1 MASFKTSSLFAITTL
16 VVQVAAHGHVDW
28 IITNGVAY
36 RGNPTQFPVAG
47 WITGATDNGYV
58 EPNSF
63 SDPDIICHR
72 AARNA
77 RGHIAV
83 SAGDKIS
90 LKWNDWPSSHKGPVI
105 DYLAKCPGNC
115 QDADKNDLEFF
126 KIGEEGLID
135 LSKDSGHW
143 ASDVLISN
151 GNSWTLQIPS
161 ALASGNYVLRHE
173 IIALHGA
180 GQRNGAQNY
189 PQCFNIKVTEG
200 GNVLPE
206 GVKGTALYK
215 SDDPGILFDLY
226 VPRGSLS
233 YDIPGPTLS
242 DSTPTGDIM
251 CGPVHGLAKYSQ
263 CGGKNY
269 VGQTVCAWGAT
280 CQVVNE
286 YYWQSYKMVG
296 VPTSRGCGNCRK
308 AKKKAWPSCVP
319 SQDTLLTFTSVT
331 WHSRHAGAV
340 REYAKAVQGA
350 EFHQYNP
357 VTAPKTTPS
366 NETTKLAAEFVDLIG
381 ITDERYSFEIYGPR
395 FFKTLPQRFGS
406 HPVLDDMTSAV
417 IASFQSVRL
426 RKQSSPRALSLFG
439 KALRSLQ
446 ECLNDPKQPVT
457 FKLELVIM
465 VMLCQLWIDNKSS
478 NKHRG
483 IIAHLLEEAVTQR
496 QIIDSN
502 DLRGFCL
509 QGVYAA
515 LSDPNVE
522 LGSWYWDVALQD
534 PTQARPHHYEQGLY
548 CFELCAIGDLPVF
561 LRDPER
567 YLYQLKCYWNTLST
581 ERPMMRHK
589 YEMAIPMALAP
600 NATFLS
606 RLKAIEYASGHAILL
621 IQAALI
627 GPTIKPF
634 GVLPAYTEKSHQ
646 ICDEAITLAQ
656 QCQAFRP
663 CGSSWAAE
671 LLKMVWAALDDGY
684 RNEELEELMDRYA
697 EDVQGADYLGEAK
710 NMRNRFDRLG
720 WSNNQ
725 RFLTAA
731 KDGQD
736 ASPPCVIL

>member
-36 RGNPTQFPVAG
+36 RGYDAPAFNWNPTQFPVAG

-77 RGHIAV
+77 RGHITV
-83 SAGDKIS
+83 SAGDKIN

-206 GVKGTALYK
+206 GVKGTTLYK

-226 VPRGSLS
+226 VPRSSLS
-233 YDIPGPTLS
+233 YDIPGPTLVPGLPSSVEQRTTTGTATSSATIPGQQTTSSSSSSSLSSSSSSSSASTATPGNSSSSSSSISTSSQGTTLITTTTSKS

-269 VGQTVCAWGAT
+269 VGQTICAWGAT
-280 CQVVNE
+280 CQCDLA
-286 YYWQSYKMVG
+286 Q
-296 VPTSRGCGNCRK
+296 PTCGR
-308 AKKKAWPSCVP
+308 S
-319 SQDTLLTFTSVT
+319 
-331 WHSRHAGAV
+331 
-340 REYAKAVQGA
+340 
-350 EFHQYNP
+350 
-357 VTAPKTTPS
+357 PKTTPS
-366 NETTKLAAEFVDLIG
+366 NKTTKLAAEFVDLIG

-671 LLKMVWAALDDGY
+671 LLKMV
-684 RNEELEELMDRYA
+684 
-697 EDVQGADYLGEAK
+697 
-710 NMRNRFDRLG
+710 
-720 WSNNQ
+720 
-725 RFLTAA
+725 
-731 KDGQD
+731 
-736 ASPPCVIL
+736 